1 MRNVAPVLGR
11 LTGALLLAV
20 GAIFTVLTL
29 STTGTHP
36 SGIRFLATDL
46 PWVGPLS
53 LVAGALA
60 VPGVAIG
67 RRRRALGGTLLALS
81 LGCTLFN
88 LGGVALSPG
97 GSNGGYVSLL
107 LAVSSI
113 ALLLTLI
120 LTVTVRGTAL
130 FLGGLTGA
138 FLVVVGAAI
147 TIQTAFTT
155 DTPLTPLWL
164 GPLILVV
171 GALALPGA
179 IAGWG
184 HRALGGTLLVLSIG
198 CILLLI
204 VALSSLE
211 GGVYVGLVFAPL
223 IIPLALAFLVT
234 AIPQRPPPPPR

>member
-1 MRNVAPVLGR
+1 V
-11 LTGALLLAV
+11 
-20 GAIFTVLTL
+20 
-29 STTGTHP
+29 
-36 SGIRFLATDL
+36 
-46 PWVGPLS
+46 
-53 LVAGALA
+53 
-60 VPGVAIG
+60 
-67 RRRRALGGTLLALS
+67 
-81 LGCTLFN
+81 C
-88 LGGVALSPG
+88 
-97 GSNGGYVSLL
+97 
-107 LAVSSI
+107 
-113 ALLLTLI
+113 
-120 LTVTVRGTAL
+120 
-130 FLGGLTGA
+130 
-138 FLVVVGAAI
+138 VVVGAAI